1 MEGSNIVVVGATDE
15 VVETTVEVGVAVVV
29 EATVVVVGTTVEVGV
44 AVVVEVTV
52 VVEVAVVVEASV
64 VVGATVSEEAPQAEA
79 HRVKLRKIKKF
90 LTKSLCRCKMTGST
104 FLPVIQNSCF
114 FTENRFCK

>member
-29 EATVVVVGTTVEVGV
+29 EATV
-44 AVVVEVTV
+44 
-52 VVEVAVVVEASV
+52 V